1 LEENKLIGNLEI
13 FNKICDTANSPYLYS
28 PAQLAY
34 AGDAVFELLVRSYV
48 LDNYDISVN
57 QLHRLTV
64 KFVKAKA
71 QAYIVSQLTDLL
83 TEEEKKIVKR
93 GRPAKVT
100 SSPKNVEFMD
110 YRYAT
115 GFEALLGYLFLN
127 KNIERLMYIFQKA
140 IEIIA
145 EKDGKIENNRG
156 KESGNRSTEKR
167 C

>member
-1 LEENKLIGNLEI
+1 MEEDKLTDNFEI
-13 FNKICDTANSPYLYS
+13 FNKMSNKINSAYMYS

-48 LDNYDISVN
+48 LNNYDISVN
-57 QLHRLTV
+57 RMHRLTV

-71 QAYIVSQLTDLL
+71 QAYIVSQLVNELS
-83 TEEEKKIVKR
+83 EEEKKLVKR
-93 GRPAKVT
+93 GRNAKVT

-127 KNIERLMYIFQKA
+127 KEIDRLMYIFDKT
-140 IEIIA
+140 IDIIV
-145 EKDGKIENNRG
+145 EKDDKIENNRG
-156 KESGNRSTEKR
+156 KESGN
-167 C
+167 